1 MHSIFSEK
9 SEVAANLKARLEAK
23 LTLFVEER
31 LAKGV
36 KGKSQRSKSQR

>member
-1 MHSIFSEK
+1 MHIIFSEK

-36 KGKSQRSKSQR
+36 KGKAQEGQDF